1 MPNMLDSLT
10 TDQNNYQKPTVLPT
24 LFVVILRYI
33 WSLDAVLA
41 LRPKHV
47 DFLRAHYEDGTFIVS
62 GPQVPRTGGVILARA
77 KSRDDLMAILVNDP
91 FYKEGAAEYQVFEFM
106 VNNAMDGF
114 IECVNS
120 L

>member
-1 MPNMLDSLT
+1 MLKMLDSSA
-10 TDQNNYQKPTVLPT
+10 TDQNNSQNPILPT
-24 LFVVILRYI
+24 LFVVILRYL

-47 DFLRAHYEDGTFIVS
+47 DFLSTHYANGTFIVS

-77 KSRDDLMAILVNDP
+77 KSREDLMAILENDP

-106 VNNAMDGF
+106 VNNAIDGF
-114 IECVNS
+114 VEYVKP
-120 L
+120 